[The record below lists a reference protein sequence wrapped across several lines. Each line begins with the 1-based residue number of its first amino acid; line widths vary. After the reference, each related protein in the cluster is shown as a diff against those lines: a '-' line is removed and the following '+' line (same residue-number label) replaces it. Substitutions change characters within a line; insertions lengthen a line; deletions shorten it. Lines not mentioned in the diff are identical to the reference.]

1 MTMRPES
8 VESPATTRQ
17 AVEKYTAPEKKG
29 GCLLCGGTATVLLPG
44 VTDTRFGIA
53 GSYDVLRCTACGL
66 EQTYPIPLP
75 GELKALYEKHY
86 NFGGE
91 RDTAY
96 TRIREWFHF
105 SPVYRLW
112 LILDGDIS
120 FHRAKG
126 AGRLLDIGCNEGRG
140 LKIYSRN
147 GFRAE
152 GLELN
157 ETAARV
163 ARERGFTVHTCLLQE
178 FLPSHPYD
186 VVVLSNVL
194 EHSLNPREMLA
205 DVRRILKDD
214 GQVWISCPNNQSWQ
228 RKMFGRDWANWH
240 VPFHTVH
247 FCITTLK
254 RALLQSG
261 FTKVEISQITPAL
274 WVAANLIVSVFA
286 RPNRVT
292 KELRNALLMMSLMLF
307 VRGLLFPIL
316 WLGNLLGRGDC
327 LVVMARKT

>member
-1 MTMRPES
+1 MTLSPES
-8 VESPATTRQ
+8 VQGPVTTLQVTEDLRGKT
-17 AVEKYTAPEKKG
+17 E
-29 GCLLCGGTATVLLPG
+29 GCLLCGGILTVLLPG
-44 VTDTRFGIA
+44 VTDNRFGIG
-53 GSYDVLRCTACGL
+53 GSYDVFRCTACGF
-66 EQTYPIPLP
+66 EQTYPIPSP
-75 GELKALYEKHY
+75 DELKALYERYY

-105 SPVYRLW
+105 SPAYRLW

-120 FHRAKG
+120 FHRPKG

-147 GFRAE
+147 GFQAE

-163 ARERGFTVHTCLLQE
+163 ARGGGFIVHTCPLQE
-178 FLPSHPYD
+178 FQPSHLYD

-205 DVRRILKDD
+205 DVRRILKGD

-228 RKMFGRDWANWH
+228 RKVLGRNWANWH
-240 VPFHTVH
+240 VPFHIVH
-247 FCITTLK
+247 FSPYTLK
-254 RALLQSG
+254 RVLIDSG

-274 WVAANLIVSVFA
+274 WVASNLIVSVFA
-286 RPNRVT
+286 RPNRIT
-292 KELRNALLMMSLMLF
+292 KELRNALLVMLLMLF

-316 WLGNLLGRGDC
+316 WLGDLFGRGDC